1 MHSKIKNIKMREL
14 ELEELTEREMY
25 SVKGGSEFFDW
36 LCYWAGRAFSTL
48 GIMATRGAAGYE
60 IMGSK

>member
-1 MHSKIKNIKMREL
+1 MREL